1 MRSKAVLLHFIFQY
15 LNWKW
20 SQFYSRINYIIKNN
34 YRRECAGFLQVRPWM
49 QWDDHGW
56 FSSSGL
62 GLFGHH
68 WVADTYLRGVPP
80 IPIEPRSPALQ
91 VDSLPAK
98 PQGKLENIGMGSLP
112 LPQWSFLT
120 QESNQG
126 LLHCRQILNQLS
138 YPGSIFNPY
147 ICIYIYTHTHTHT
160 HTVCV

>member
-1 MRSKAVLLHFIFQY
+1 MQINFQMRSKAVLLHFIFQY

-98 PQGKLENIGMGSLP
+98 PQGKPFKPVLFWFQRQIFNSAFSHFSMSNSFSKYRFIFNV
-112 LPQWSFLT
+112 QFIDSFLT
-120 QESNQG
+120 
-126 LLHCRQILNQLS
+126 
-138 YPGSIFNPY
+138 
-147 ICIYIYTHTHTHT
+147 
-160 HTVCV
+160 V